1 MPSLALHSF
10 LRQFC
15 FDQQTI
21 FGMENKQPAEI
32 EGSICDLEH
41 MNLADFALDDFVAK
55 ENNEESEIEKI
66 KVNLF
71 IVKFNLPIRP
81 IWRK

>member
-32 EGSICDLEH
+32 EGSICDFEQ
-41 MNLADFALDDFVAK
+41 MNLANFVPLYDFVAK
-55 ENNEESEIEKI
+55 ENSEASEIEKI
-66 KVNLF
+66 KLNLF
-71 IVKFNLPIRP
+71 LWKN
-81 IWRK
+81 